1 MSKIKVAVL
10 GATGAVGQRFVQL
23 LENHPWFEVT
33 ALTGSDR
40 SVGQLYGDACRW
52 VLDKPMPDYARS
64 LKVVPTE
71 PGLDAALAFSALP
84 SDQANAIEP
93 AFAQAGH
100 GVCSN
105 ASSYRMDDD
114 VPLLI
119 PEVNPDH
126 TALIKVQQAKR
137 GWSGFIATNPNCT
150 STGFTIAFRPLLDTF
165 GIKKAFVVSLQ
176 ALSGAGYPGVASLDV
191 VDNVIPYIGGE
202 ESKVET
208 EPCKMLGKLNV
219 PASGH
224 PSLRGAASATKHSP
238 AEKQLAPPG
247 AEIAS
252 PTALAMTTAPYVS
265 AAPIKIS
272 AHTNRVAVID
282 GHTVCVSLEFEE
294 PIGPEEA
301 AQAMIDYRWAEIVR
315 SLPSAP
321 ERVIEVRSE
330 PDRPQPRRDRDAG
343 KGMTTVVGR
352 VREDPLFHVK
362 FVVLSHNT
370 IRGAAGGSLLNAEL
384 LVAQGMVK

>member
-52 VLDKPMPDYARS
+52 VLDKPLPEYARAM
-64 LKVVPTE
+64 KVVPTE
-71 PGLDAALAFSALP
+71 PGLDAAIAFSALP
-84 SDQANAIEP
+84 SDQAKAIEP

-105 ASSYRMDDD
+105 ASAYRMEPD

-126 TALIKVQQAKR
+126 TALIKVQQQNR

-150 STGFTIAFRPLLDTF
+150 STGFTIAFRPLLDSF
-165 GIKKAFVVSLQ
+165 GIKKAFVVSMQ
-176 ALSGAGYPGVASLDV
+176 ALSGAGYPGVASLDA
-191 VDNVIPYIGGE
+191 VDNVVPYIGGE

-208 EPCKMLGKLNV
+208 EPLKMLGRLN
-219 PASGH
+219 
-224 PSLRGAASATKHSP
+224 AAHV
-238 AEKQLAPPG
+238 
-247 AEIAS
+247 ID
-252 PTALAMTTAPYVS
+252 
-265 AAPIKIS
+265 APIKIS

-282 GHTVCVSLEFEE
+282 GHTVCVSLEFDQS
-294 PIGPEEA
+294 IGPQEA
-301 AQAMIDYRWAEIVR
+301 AQAMLDYEWAEIVR
-315 SLPSAP
+315 SLPSSP

-343 KGMTTVVGR
+343 HGMTTVVGR

-384 LVAQGMVK
+384 LVAQGIVK

>member
-40 SVGQLYGDACRW
+40 TVGQLYGDACRW
-52 VLDKPMPDYARS
+52 VLDRPMPEYARAMR
-64 LKVVPTE
+64 VVPTE
-71 PGLDAALAFSALP
+71 PGLEAAIAFSALP
-84 SDQANAIEP
+84 SDQAKAIEP

-105 ASSYRMDDD
+105 ASAYRMEAD

-126 TALIKVQQAKR
+126 TALIKVQRQQR

-150 STGFTIAFRPLLDTF
+150 STGFTIAFRPLHDQF
-165 GIKKAFVVSLQ
+165 GIKKAFVVSMQ
-176 ALSGAGYPGVASLDV
+176 ALSGAGYPGVASLDA
-191 VDNVIPYIGGE
+191 VDNVVPYIGGE

-208 EPCKMLGKLNV
+208 EPRKMLGKLN
-219 PASGH
+219 ASH
-224 PSLRGAASATKHSP
+224 V
-238 AEKQLAPPG
+238 
-247 AEIAS
+247 ID
-252 PTALAMTTAPYVS
+252 
-265 AAPIKIS
+265 APIRIS
-272 AHTNRVAVID
+272 AHTNRVAVVD
-282 GHTVCVSLEFEE
+282 GHTVCASLEFNQ
-294 PIGPEEA
+294 PIGPQEA
-301 AQAMIDYRWAEIVR
+301 AQALLDYEWDETVR

-321 ERVIEVRSE
+321 EHVIEVRSE
-330 PDRPQPRRDRDAG
+330 PDRPQPRRDRDTG

-370 IRGAAGGSLLNAEL
+370 IRGAAGGSLLNAEW
-384 LVAQGMVK
+384 LVAQGIVK

>member
-23 LENHPWFEVT
+23 LAQHPWFEVT

-40 SVGQLYGDACRW
+40 TVGQVYGEACRW

-64 LKVVPTE
+64 MKVVPTE
-71 PGLDAALAFSALP
+71 PGLAAALVFSALP
-84 SDQANAIEP
+84 SDQAQAIEP
-93 AFAQAGH
+93 TFAQAGH

-105 ASSYRMDDD
+105 ASAYRMDPD

-126 TALIKVQQAKR
+126 TALIKVQQARR

-165 GIKKAFVVSLQ
+165 GIKKAFVVSMQ
-176 ALSGAGYPGVASLDV
+176 ALSGAGYPGVASLDA

-208 EPCKMLGKLNV
+208 EPCKMLGKLN
-219 PASGH
+219 
-224 PSLRGAASATKHSP
+224 ATHV
-238 AEKQLAPPG
+238 
-247 AEIAS
+247 ID
-252 PTALAMTTAPYVS
+252 
-265 AAPIKIS
+265 APIKIS

-282 GHTVCVSLEFEE
+282 GHTVCVSLEFDQ
-294 PIGPEEA
+294 PIGPQAA
-301 AQAMIDYRWAEIVR
+301 AQALIDYEWAAIVR

-321 ERVIEVRSE
+321 EHVIEVRSE
-330 PDRPQPRRDRDAG
+330 PDRPQPRRDRDTG

>member
-23 LENHPWFEVT
+23 LDQHPWFEVT

-52 VLDKPMPDYARS
+52 VLDKPMPEYARTM
-64 LKVVPTE
+64 KVVPTE
-71 PGLDAALAFSALP
+71 PGLDAAIAFSALP
-84 SDQANAIEP
+84 SDQAKAIEP

-100 GVCSN
+100 GICSN
-105 ASSYRMDDD
+105 ASAYRMDAD

-126 TALIKVQQAKR
+126 TALIKVQQQKR

-150 STGFTIAFRPLLDTF
+150 STGFTIAFRPLLDSF
-165 GIKKAFVVSLQ
+165 GIKKAFVVSMQ
-176 ALSGAGYPGVASLDV
+176 ALSGAGYPGVASLDA
-191 VDNVIPYIGGE
+191 VDNVVPYVGGE
-202 ESKVET
+202 EPKVET
-208 EPCKMLGKLNV
+208 EPCKMLGKLN
-219 PASGH
+219 ASH
-224 PSLRGAASATKHSP
+224 VVD
-238 AEKQLAPPG
+238 AP
-247 AEIAS
+247 
-252 PTALAMTTAPYVS
+252 L
-265 AAPIKIS
+265 KIS

-282 GHTVCVSLEFEE
+282 GHTVCVSLEFDR
-294 PIGPEEA
+294 PIGPQEA
-301 AQAMIDYRWAEIVR
+301 AQALLDYEWAEIVR
-315 SLPSAP
+315 SLPSSP

-343 KGMTTVVGR
+343 QGMTTVVGR

-384 LVAQGMVK
+384 LVAQGIVK

>member
-1 MSKIKVAVL
+1 MNKIKVAVL

-23 LENHPWFEVT
+23 LENHPWFAIT

-40 SVGQLYGDACRW
+40 SVGQLYGEACRW
-52 VLDKPMPDYARS
+52 VLDKPMPEYARS
-64 LKVVPTE
+64 MKVVPTE
-71 PGLDAALAFSALP
+71 PGLDAAIAFSALP
-84 SDQANAIEP
+84 ADQAKTIEP

-126 TALIKVQQAKR
+126 TALIKVQQQQR

-176 ALSGAGYPGVASLDV
+176 ALSGAGYPGVASLDA
-191 VDNVIPYIGGE
+191 VDNVVPYIGGE
-202 ESKVET
+202 ESKVEA
-208 EPCKMLGKLNV
+208 EPLKMLGKLN
-219 PASGH
+219 ASH
-224 PSLRGAASATKHSP
+224 VID
-238 AEKQLAPPG
+238 AP
-247 AEIAS
+247 
-252 PTALAMTTAPYVS
+252 L
-265 AAPIKIS
+265 KIS

-282 GHTVCVSLEFEE
+282 GHTVCVSLEFDQ
-294 PIGPEEA
+294 PIGPQEA
-301 AQAMIDYRWAEIVR
+301 AQALIDYEWAAIVR
-315 SLPSAP
+315 SLPSSPA
-321 ERVIEVRSE
+321 RVIEVRSE
-330 PDRPQPRRDRDAG
+330 PDRPQPRRDRDTG

-352 VREDPLFHVK
+352 VRDDPLFHVK

-384 LVAQGMVK
+384 LVAQGLVK